1 MERGPKVKWLKNEEK
16 KTSLWVEEKEVLSA
30 KGTRLAAAVLKVNVP
45 CSVFYFEIYIPG
57 RRMEIV
63 ETTNTD
69 LEKYS
74 PTLKR
79 KGIVNEKGT
88 HSFLRL
94 VARKKESLRLK
105 ESFATKSLISAP
117 LALF

>member
-63 ETTNTD
+63 ETTT
-69 LEKYS
+69 
-74 PTLKR
+74 KR
-79 KGIVNEKGT
+79 
-88 HSFLRL
+88 HRQ
-94 VARKKESLRLK
+94 RKRNPQFFTIGCS
-105 ESFATKSLISAP
+105 
-117 LALF
+117 